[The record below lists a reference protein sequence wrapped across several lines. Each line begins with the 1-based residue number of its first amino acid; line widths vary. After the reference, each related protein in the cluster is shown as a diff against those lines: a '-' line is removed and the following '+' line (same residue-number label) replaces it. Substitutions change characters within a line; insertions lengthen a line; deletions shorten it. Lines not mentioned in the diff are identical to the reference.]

1 MPAKCTEGMKRDALY
16 KCFPEDIE
24 IRPDLNGRHDK
35 PDIEWL
41 IVDICSHGQ
50 MQPVGIWDDAGTPV
64 LAYGFSRWRAIS
76 EINKR
81 KLLPNKLEIKCV
93 YVRCN
98 EQGAFIR
105 NISENRQRNPTTP
118 IDDAHNI
125 QRLFDWEMDE
135 KDVAQIYFPIAATEE
150 ETKAAVK
157 WVRERVNLIKLTPEA
172 EKAMIAGRLNETAA
186 QAIAK
191 LSSSQQREA
200 LKNAGEG
207 KIKAKDI
214 KSSIPK
220 SNRGRKPGE
229 PKPIQIDAEL
239 RRRITSVIESANLEE
254 YDENKSDFIEV
265 RAVDLVALKNYLDE
279 K

>member
-1 MPAKCTEGMKRDALY
+1 MPAKCTQGMTRDALY

-24 IRPDLNGRHDK
+24 IRAELNGRHDK

-41 IVDICSHGQ
+41 VSDICKHGQ
-50 MQPVGIWDDAGTPV
+50 MQPVGIWDDAGAPV

-81 KLLPNKLEIKCV
+81 KLLPSKLQIKCT

-105 NISENRQRNPTTP
+105 NISENRQRNETTP

-125 QRLFDWEMDE
+125 QRLFDWELDE
-135 KDVAQIYFPIAATEE
+135 KEIAQIYFPTAATEDE
-150 ETKAAVK
+150 IKNALR

-172 EKAMIAGRLNETAA
+172 EKAMLSGKLNETAA

-191 LSSSQQREA
+191 LSSAQQRAA
-200 LKNAGEG
+200 LTAAGEG
-207 KIKAKDI
+207 KIKAKDL
-214 KSSIPK
+214 KKPSSPREK
-220 SNRGRKPGE
+220 KPA
-229 PKPIQIDAEL
+229 PIDPEL
-239 RRRITSVIESANLEE
+239 RRRITLVMESVDWENSDLEGLTI
-254 YDENKSDFIEV
+254 SV
-265 RAVDLVALKNYLDE
+265 GTLDLICLKNYIAE